1 MQQNFI
7 VYIGDLVMRSISV
20 EWFVI
25 WLILSI
31 VAGLVLP
38 RLSWLSIFIATALAS
53 AVHVGIHTL
62 LDITKSG
69 AVPSAETIMK
79 TLQTNTTGPDFAVL
93 AVEFFLYM
101 YLIWIIYL
109 AKHDLFRPWPIEGA
123 STEQRSNVGH

>member
-7 VYIGDLVMRSISV
+7 VTIGDLVMRSISW

-25 WLILSI
+25 WMI
-31 VAGLVLP
+31 VSVAAGLILP
-38 RLSWLSIFIATALAS
+38 RLTWISVFIATVLAS

-62 LDITKSG
+62 LDITKAGG
-69 AVPSAETIMK
+69 AVGTDAIMT
-79 TLQTNTTGPDFAVL
+79 TLQKNTTGPDFAVL

-101 YLIWIIYL
+101 YMIWIIYL

>member
-7 VYIGDLVMRSISV
+7 VTIGDLVIRSISW

-25 WLILSI
+25 WLILST
-31 VAGLVLP
+31 VAGLILP
-38 RLSWLSIFIATALAS
+38 RLGWISIVVATALAS
-53 AVHVGIHTL
+53 AAHVGIHTL
-62 LDITKSG
+62 LDITKAGG
-69 AVPSAETIMK
+69 AVSSEAIMK
-79 TLQTNTTGPDFAVL
+79 TLQANTTGPDVAVL

-101 YLIWIIYL
+101 YMIWIVYL

>member
-7 VYIGDLVMRSISV
+7 VYIGDLVMRSISW

-25 WLILSI
+25 WLILSA

-38 RLSWLSIFIATALAS
+38 RLTWLSITIATALAS
-53 AVHVGIHTL
+53 LVHVAIHTL
-62 LDITKSG
+62 LEITKAGG
-69 AVPSAETIMK
+69 APTPDAVMQM
-79 TLQTNTTGPDFAVL
+79 LQKNTTGPDFAVL

-101 YLIWIIYL
+101 YMIWIVYL
-109 AKHDLFRPWPIEGA
+109 SKHDLFRPWPIEGA